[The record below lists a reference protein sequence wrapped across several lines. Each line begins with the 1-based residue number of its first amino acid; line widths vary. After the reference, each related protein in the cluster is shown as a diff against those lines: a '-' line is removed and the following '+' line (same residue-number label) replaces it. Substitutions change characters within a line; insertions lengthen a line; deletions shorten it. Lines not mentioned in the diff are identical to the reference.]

1 MIVLIQ
7 TIVLLELTDT
17 GMFHLGDGNDRF
29 LPYDAMNDFMK
40 SSFSK
45 SSNDI
50 WLYTTTNVNLRD
62 TINVKSSRIVEVPV
76 TDDRRV
82 V

>member
-1 MIVLIQ
+1 M
-7 TIVLLELTDT
+7 T
-17 GMFHLGDGNDRF
+17 F

-45 SSNDI
+45 STNDI
-50 WLYTTTNVNLRD
+50 WLYRTTNVNLRD
-62 TINVKSSRIVEVPV
+62 TINAKSSTIVEVRV